1 MTVRSTDNAWLGA
14 QIPRSYHAA
23 LFARAEREDRS
34 ASSVVR
40 SALAAF
46 LFGEA
51 ELRAPAKAL
60 GAPTRR
66 AEEHRDV

>member
-14 QIPRSYHAA
+14 QIPRNYHDA

-40 SALAAF
+40 AALAAF

-51 ELRAPAKAL
+51 EQLHAPAESVETDK
-60 GAPTRR
+60 
-66 AEEHRDV
+66 